1 MTPKNKFYID
11 GKWVSPS
18 KLDVIEVIN
27 PSTEEV
33 IFTVGS
39 GTSAD
44 VDDAVVAAKNAF
56 TKFSKTKCSE
66 KIELLSE
73 IREVYKKRFEDIA
86 QTISLEMGAPIN
98 LARGAQTKVG
108 LNHLK
113 TAINILENFNFEYV
127 ENNYLIQKIPIGV
140 CGLITPWNWPINQ
153 ILAKLAFSLAAGC
166 TCILKPSEIAPINAI
181 IIAEILDEAGVPNGV
196 FNLIN
201 GYGHTVGEALS
212 RHPDI
217 VMMSF
222 TGSVQGGIS
231 VAKSSAESVK
241 RVSQEL
247 GGKSAN
253 IILDDNLF
261 EKSVTKGVLS
271 CMGNTG
277 QSCNAPT
284 RMLIPLNRL
293 EESFEIAKAAAS
305 NIIVGDPFD
314 EKTDLGPL
322 ANENQ
327 FHKVR
332 DFIQSGIN
340 DGAKIIVGGLNRP
353 NGLEKGYFVEPT
365 IFTRVTEDMDIFKE
379 EIFGPVLTITHYE
392 NYDHALEIAN
402 NSEYG
407 LAAYVS
413 GSDEK
418 KLVELSKNINAGQI
432 HINYTS
438 AGTDAPFGGFKKSGN
453 GREKGEWGLNEFL
466 EVKAIIGR

>member
-1 MTPKNKFYID
+1 M
-11 GKWVSPS
+11 
-18 KLDVIEVIN
+18 
-27 PSTEEV
+27 
-33 IFTVGS
+33 
-39 GTSAD
+39 
-44 VDDAVVAAKNAF
+44 
-56 TKFSKTKCSE
+56 
-66 KIELLSE
+66 
-73 IREVYKKRFEDIA
+73 
-86 QTISLEMGAPIN
+86 
-98 LARGAQTKVG
+98 
-108 LNHLK
+108 
-113 TAINILENFNFEYV
+113 
-127 ENNYLIQKIPIGV
+127 
-140 CGLITPWNWPINQ
+140 ITPWNWPINQ

-222 TGSVQGGIS
+222 SGSVQGGIS

-253 IILDDNLF
+253 IILDDNVF

-293 EESFEIAKAAAS
+293 EESFDIAKAAVS
-305 NIIVGDPFD
+305 TIIVGDPLD

-332 DFIQSGIN
+332 NFIQSGIN
-340 DGAKIIVGGLNRP
+340 DGAQIIVGGLNRP
-353 NGLEKGYFVEPT
+353 NDLEKGYFVEPT
-365 IFTRVTEDMDIFKE
+365 IFTHVTEDMDIFKE

-392 NYDHALEIAN
+392 NYDHAIEMAN

-466 EVKAIIGR
+466 EVKAIIGS